1 MKKIDILFGLVLL
14 VMFLTTG
21 LLNAQFAG
29 GSGVEED
36 PYLIGTAAHL
46 NNVRNYMEAYFLQID
61 DIDLTGYDWEPIGVL
76 PTPEGDQPFY
86 GTYNG
91 NNYLIENLSISSPNH
106 DYIGLFGYSID
117 AELKNIRLSQV
128 DIDADSAICVGA
140 ITGIAINSFVSNCSV
155 VSGSI

>member
-91 NNYLIENLSISSPNH
+91 NNYLIENFDLIPEIYSISRVTH
-106 DYIGLFGYSID
+106 W
-117 AELKNIRLSQV
+117 
-128 DIDADSAICVGA
+128 
-140 ITGIAINSFVSNCSV
+140 V
-155 VSGSI
+155 VSTGCFRQQISRFTAIACWDNSLFRRT